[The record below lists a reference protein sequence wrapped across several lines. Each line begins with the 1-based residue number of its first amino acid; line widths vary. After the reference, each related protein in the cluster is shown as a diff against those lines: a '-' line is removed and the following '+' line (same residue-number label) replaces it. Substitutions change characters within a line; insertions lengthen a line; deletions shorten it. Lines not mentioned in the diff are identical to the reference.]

1 MEIDFLKKV
10 LMNNSNYWVVAKRN
24 SFRTFFEWKQ
34 GEDSIMLVSFPGIE
48 VNLKYEEITLKH
60 IEDLYKLRL
69 DFNIFLN
76 EDYPPFQF
84 GQSLYDVYDGFS
96 LENTPVKK
104 FLIAALQLGSNTL
117 YEYEK
122 LKKEI
127 LQTNLS
133 N

>member
-1 MEIDFLKKV
+1 MEINFLKKV
-10 LMNNSNYWVVAKRN
+10 LMSNADYWVVAKRN
-24 SFRTFFEWKQ
+24 SYRNFAKWKQ

-60 IEDLYKLRL
+60 IEDLYKAKL

-84 GQSLYDVYDGFS
+84 GQSLYDVYDGFP

-104 FLIAALQLGSNTL
+104 FLIAALQLGSNLL
-117 YEYEK
+117 YEYEDLRK
-122 LKKEI
+122 QI
-127 LQTNLS
+127 SQT
-133 N
+133 